1 MTFLTDISGFL
12 LWMVAKS
19 CSWWTKS
26 PWETPWKWRL
36 NLLGKAWN
44 WMGDFHC
51 YVWLKVTQN
60 PEFDGLESLLTGH
73 CMGIFSD
80 TAASWIHILHET
92 PIRPHISP
100 KNRWFQITHFE
111 ERAGLLSASLWSRWP
126 LLQGLATRLPEGCG
140 WNPIFSNQVMSSPH
154 SRYPLVI

>member
-1 MTFLTDISGFL
+1 
-12 LWMVAKS
+12 
-19 CSWWTKS
+19 
-26 PWETPWKWRL
+26 L

-100 KNRWFQITHFE
+100 KKSLVSNGSFISQPILRNAPVFSRPPYG
-111 ERAGLLSASLWSRWP
+111 RAGPCCKVWQLDCLKDVGEIPSFLIKSCQVPILVTLW
-126 LLQGLATRLPEGCG
+126 
-140 WNPIFSNQVMSSPH
+140 
-154 SRYPLVI
+154 

>member
-1 MTFLTDISGFL
+1 MTFFTDISGFL

-100 KNRWFQITHFE
+100 KKSLVSNNPFWGTR
-111 ERAGLLSASLWSRWP
+111 RSSLGLPMVA
-126 LLQGLATRLPEGCG
+126 LA
-140 WNPIFSNQVMSSPH
+140 
-154 SRYPLVI
+154 LVARFGNSTAWRMWVKSHLF